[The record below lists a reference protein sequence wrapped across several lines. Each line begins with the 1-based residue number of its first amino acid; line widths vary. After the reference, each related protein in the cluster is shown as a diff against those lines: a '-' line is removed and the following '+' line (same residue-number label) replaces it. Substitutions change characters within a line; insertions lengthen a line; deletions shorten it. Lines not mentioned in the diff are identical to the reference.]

1 VFGYNQTIN
10 GSQDRK
16 NIAFAA
22 TNLGFMEILRMAP
35 EETKYQ
41 VTTDLPFQ

>member
-1 VFGYNQTIN
+1 MNHKIE
-10 GSQDRK
+10 K